1 MSSGRKRL
9 TVIAALIA
17 VVALVVVGV
26 VIKEVRDRVNTMH
39 LTANFASASGVFV
52 DNIVSV
58 LGMPV
63 GRVTEVNPRNGYVEV
78 KFTVDGD
85 VKLPKDV
92 EAVTLQTAILTD
104 RQIEL
109 TPVYTAGET
118 LADGDTIDMSRT
130 HVPVEF
136 NEVLA
141 TLDKLAAS
149 LAGNPDGTGPVYDV
163 VNNTAAVLDGNGE
176 KIKSAL
182 GELSTALRLSGDR
195 GGQTKEQTQTIVKNV
210 NSLFSAANDNDA
222 LLRQFGSSV
231 RQLTDILADE
241 DLGSGTTGRKI
252 NDVLTQAAEIIA
264 NNREHI
270 KTIVNNG
277 DVIADTTVFRKRE
290 LEEFLDVL
298 PLTLENVYNTI
309 DRQNGN
315 LRIRLMTD
323 RVLFETQHIKEMC
336 NILRLRQLGCS
347 TGTIADFGPDFG
359 LTYVLDGMS
368 MMGQK

>member
-1 MSSGRKRL
+1 MSSARKRL
-9 TVIAALIA
+9 IAIIGLLA

-26 VIKEVRDRVNTMH
+26 VIGQVRDRMNTMH
-39 LTANFASASGVFV
+39 LTAHFASASGVFV
-52 DNIVSV
+52 DNIVAV

-63 GRVTEVNPRNGYVEV
+63 GRVKEVNPKNGYVEV
-78 KFTVDGD
+78 KFTVDGN
-85 VKLPKDV
+85 VKIPKDV

-109 TPVYTAGET
+109 TPAYTGGET
-118 LADGDTIDMSRT
+118 LRSGDTIDMSRT

-136 NEVLA
+136 NEVLE
-141 TLDKLAAS
+141 TLDRLAAS

-163 VNNTAAVLDGNGE
+163 VNNTAAVVEGNGE

-182 GELSTALRLSGDR
+182 GELSTALRLSADR

-210 NSLFSAANDNDA
+210 DSLVSAAADNDT
-222 LLRQFGSSV
+222 LLREFGSSV

-252 NDVLTQAAEIIA
+252 NSVLTQAAEIIA

-270 KTIVNNG
+270 RAIVDNG
-277 DVIADTTVFRKRE
+277 GVVADTAVFRKRE
-290 LEEFLDVL
+290 MAEFLDVL
-298 PLTLENVYNTI
+298 PLTLENVYNAI
-309 DRQNGN
+309 DRENGN

-359 LTYVLDGMS
+359 LTYVLDGLAT
-368 MMGQK
+368 MGQK